1 MQGLQSIHE
10 AGIIHLDL
18 KPANI
23 LVTYEGQLKI
33 GDFGLATKW
42 PAARGIE
49 GEGDRRYIASEILN
63 GKYDKPADIFS
74 LGLILFEIASN
85 VWLPDNGPHW
95 LALRQ
100 GNFSAVPTGPLTGR
114 ETDALQRDLTG
125 MPMPEDP
132 EAVSGI
138 SPLHAD
144 SSVQA
149 NANEPQDFPFDFMAS
164 PTHDASNLFGAPKRG
179 DLRHPPSFMVQ
190 AQHAHSLDQLVQWM
204 LSPDPV
210 NRPTVQQLLDFESVQ
225 WVMTHRRAGAT
236 VFEGNWGPQD
246 DSEDTEMADV

>member
-1 MQGLQSIHE
+1 MQGLQSIHD

-42 PAARGIE
+42 PAANGIE

-63 GKYDKPADIFS
+63 GQYDKPADVFS
-74 LGLILFEIASN
+74 LGLIMFEIASN

-100 GNFSAVPTGPLTGR
+100 GDFSAVPTGPLTGR
-114 ETDALQRDLTG
+114 EADALQRDATG
-125 MPMPEDP
+125 MPVPGDSDGAP
-132 EAVSGI
+132 AIPS
-138 SPLHAD
+138 LHAT
-144 SSVQA
+144 SVQPIT
-149 NANEPQDFPFDFMAS
+149 NKSQDFPFDLMHS
-164 PTHDASNLFGAPKRG
+164 PTHNASNLFGASKRS
-179 DLRHPPSFMVQ
+179 DLRHPPSFMVE
-190 AQHAHSLDQLVQWM
+190 AQNEHSLDQLVQWM
-204 LSPDPV
+204 LSPDPAK
-210 NRPTVQQLLDFESVQ
+210 RPKVQELLDFASVR
-225 WVMTHRRAGAT
+225 WVTSHRRAGAT

-246 DSEDTEMADV
+246 DGEVDTEMADA